1 MLPPLIVALMYAG
14 IVIGL
19 AGLAYSVGRFL
30 LEVRAARHLVR
41 LLSTGEEH
49 QPLLRSLLSRAQQH
63 GGRLRISEHEAID
76 LREYVR
82 RALVNLPPAD
92 RKRVEQ
98 GLYAPLVEERDV
110 YLRNVL
116 SASVHRLQHPA

>member
-19 AGLAYSVGRFL
+19 AGFAYSIRRFL
-30 LEVRAARHLVR
+30 LEIRAARQLVR
-41 LLSTGEEH
+41 LLATREEH
-49 QPLLRSLLSRAQQH
+49 RPLLRSLLVRAQQH

-82 RALVNLPPAD
+82 GALVNLAPAD
-92 RKRVEQ
+92 RRRVEQ
-98 GLYAPLVEERDV
+98 GLYAPLVEEREV